1 MNIVTVFT
9 SFANKGGAEDM
20 AISIALGLNQEGKP
34 IIFHQDPIVC
44 EHYRNRNVEF
54 QKLNL
59 KNIYRQ
65 HKHGAIFL
73 SHHRKT
79 TTFLQIISKLFF
91 LNRLNVV
98 HVAHNTFTSLKY
110 FTLFPKN
117 NIAVSNTV
125 KDNMKQYF
133 GLKDQN
139 IEVIYNGIVDKY
151 QSGAYI
157 PKKSKNTIDILF
169 LGRINPVKRQVDFVK
184 ATKGN
189 LADNIKIYFAG
200 LGVDYDLLE
209 KTIGNDLHYEM
220 LGLVD
225 PYTELYKYDYV
236 CLYSEKEGL
245 PLSLIEAQMFYKP
258 LLTNDIP
265 QCLEINSNNFCGF
278 VDHSWTEIIER
289 INNLPFPDSDQY
301 KTLSKNSRTIYEDKF
316 KYESMIRKY
325 TEFLSRIFQ

>member
-1 MNIVTVFT
+1 MKIISVYPYF
-9 SFANKGGAEDM
+9 FNKGGAQDM
-20 AISIALGLNQEGKP
+20 AISIAKGIVTSEKP
-34 IIFHQDPIVC
+34 IILLLDKKIN
-44 EHYRNRNVEF
+44 ESYLNSGIEF
-54 QKLNL
+54 KKLNL
-59 KNIYRQ
+59 KIIKEY
-65 HKHGAIFL
+65 HKNGYAFL

-200 LGVDYDLLE
+200 LGVDYDLLG
-209 KTIGNDLHYEM
+209 KTIGNDCHYEM

-289 INNLPFPDSDQY
+289 INSLPFPDSDQY
-301 KTLSKNSRTIYEDKF
+301 KTLSKNSRLIYEDKF
-316 KYESMIRKY
+316 KYESMIKKY
-325 TEFLSRIFQ
+325 SEFFSRIFQ